1 MSPEEERVR
10 NYLLGQGKKYP
21 LKTLWLRVIQARLQL
36 IEEISAVNQAQ
47 ADFSYDKNEWTISEI
62 VYHVVLSTDRVIKLM
77 RELSKGMMEGESDV
91 EPARTESAYGIEE
104 LKDLIL
110 DGAHALTAIAS
121 ELPEYPDTRFTS
133 NHSFFGDLHV
143 GAWYMFQRVHDLD
156 HLNQIRTVKK
166 ENGYLKVES

>member
-62 VYHVVLSTDRVIKLM
+62 VYHVVLST
-77 RELSKGMMEGESDV
+77 KGS
-91 EPARTESAYGIEE
+91 
-104 LKDLIL
+104 
-110 DGAHALTAIAS
+110 
-121 ELPEYPDTRFTS
+121 
-133 NHSFFGDLHV
+133 
-143 GAWYMFQRVHDLD
+143 
-156 HLNQIRTVKK
+156 LN
-166 ENGYLKVES
+166 